1 MPNPPG
7 LSTGP
12 ACRLAGKYPPNA
24 SCLDAVPI
32 WETYVGTAYYQLEAY
47 PYGIVQEC
55 RWQVRLGNFDRG
67 RVVARFRSGKQ
78 PSK

>member
-1 MPNPPG
+1 MKK
-7 LSTGP
+7 LYRVILVSATF
-12 ACRLAGKYPPNA
+12 A
-24 SCLDAVPI
+24 SA
-32 WETYVGTAYYQLEAY
+32 AASEAY